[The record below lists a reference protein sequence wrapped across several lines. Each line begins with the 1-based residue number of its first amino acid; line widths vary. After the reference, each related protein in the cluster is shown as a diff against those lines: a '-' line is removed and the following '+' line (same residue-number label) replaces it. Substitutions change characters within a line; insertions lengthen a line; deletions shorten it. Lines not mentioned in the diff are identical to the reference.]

1 MVNSSVNSST
11 LLTLVQEAASETTSH
26 QRLEELARINVKLGR
41 IVAANISATPEL
53 LEELSYS
60 DDGEIRKAVTSNPNT
75 PTDILLQMGAEFPEE
90 LLENPIFSL
99 LLLENPNLLEEMPEE
114 TQVSL
119 LKLPTIPDTFVQWA
133 LTSRRA
139 NIMYA
144 VAMNPKA
151 SKLDLQ
157 KLINEASKHWV
168 TSRVPNVAKLHVNW
182 AGEMT
187 TGWDDFVLSI
197 LQKRQLFKDCI
208 CEEQFCETSLWQ
220 IGVIPNRFL
229 PSLHRNSLAQIA
241 RHPDTPAHVIAAIW
255 ENPKTVV
262 KKILIAIASNIN
274 TPVHILEQLAGD
286 RDGWVRRTVFQN
298 PSTPNAVFQLFHE
311 YEAAIANPHTSTAKL
326 SEMAAREWEHTRIGV
341 AAHGNTAPE
350 LLTKLA
356 TAKSWEIRAAVA
368 LNSNVPMQVL
378 EELALDKRL
387 GVRSAV
393 ARNGKTPASLLVR
406 LLQDK
411 KTDLRREIAKH
422 PNINSAILELLVRD
436 ADYYVRVGVV
446 ENVKTPVEVL
456 AYLANDKDAYIRKHV
471 ARNPRATEAIL
482 LQLASDSDS
491 SVRQYVAR
499 NPNIPISVL
508 MKLASDDVIGV
519 RYSLAE
525 NFSTPNHILTYL
537 TTDKFVRVGLQA
549 GKTLQQKQIIH
560 ESNNQ
565 NDSDSQVIS
574 NEYTIAS
581 NPKTHIQVLI
591 ELILKDGYDISQL
604 ATTNLSQKLALNSD
618 IPSMLLEKCAE
629 LSKLDIKIALLR
641 HPNVPVSVLCKFAA
655 SSSFRLRRLL
665 SKNPNLDASLLEKL
679 LQDKHQ
685 EVRRM
690 ALKNFLQTTK
700 KWENSTL
707 REFLLEWETVQ
718 NFHPPAEKLMELS
731 TSKWTLIREAVALHP
746 QTAMLLDYGDGILS
760 ISKKTVV
767 TQKNYTPATLLE
779 KLAKDKNP
787 AVKIAVARNI
797 NTPINILEDL
807 LRNNFLENSIHL
819 AAMKNAI
826 ARYPERASLYF
837 GQYFHSPQSLSRF
850 FILLHPLA
858 PNSLLKKHFR
868 SSSWLERYA
877 ISKNPNTPLHIREY
891 LTRDANKI
899 VRATAKEILDIKY

>member
-1 MVNSSVNSST
+1 MVNSSVNSYT

-26 QRLEELARINVKLGR
+26 QRLEELAQINVKLGR
-41 IVAANISATPEL
+41 VVAANICTTPEL
-53 LEELSYS
+53 LQELSYS
-60 DDGEIRKAVTSNPNT
+60 DDGEIRKAITTNPNT

-99 LLLENPNLLEEMPEE
+99 LLLENPNLLQEMPEE

-119 LKLPTIPDTFVQWA
+119 LKLANIPDAFVQWA

-168 TSRVPNVAKLHVNW
+168 TSRVPNVAKMHVNW
-182 AGEMT
+182 TGEMT

-220 IGVIPNRFL
+220 IGVIPDSFL

-241 RHPDTPAHVIAAIW
+241 RHRDTPAHIIAAML

-262 KKILIAIASNIN
+262 KKILIAVAGNMN

-286 RDGWVRRTVFQN
+286 RDAWIRRTVFQN
-298 PSTPNAVFQLFHE
+298 PSTPNAIFQLFHE

-326 SEMAAREWEHTRIGV
+326 SEMATQEWEQTLLGI
-341 AAHGNTAPE
+341 ASHGNTTPE

-368 LNSNVPMQVL
+368 LNPNVSMQVL
-378 EELALDKRL
+378 EEFILDKRL

-393 ARNGKTPASLLVR
+393 ARNPKTPASLLVR

-422 PNINSAILELLVRD
+422 PQINSAILELLVRD

-471 ARNPRATEAIL
+471 ARNPRATEATL

-508 MKLASDDVIGV
+508 TKLASDEVIGV
-519 RYSLAE
+519 RYSVAE

-537 TTDKFVRVGLQA
+537 TTDKYVRVGLQA
-549 GKTLQQKQIIH
+549 VKTLEQKQSLHLSSSHNNSTSQIID
-560 ESNNQ
+560 
-565 NDSDSQVIS
+565 NDYS
-574 NEYTIAS
+574 IAS
-581 NPKTHIQVLI
+581 NPKTPIQVLI
-591 ELILKDGYDISQL
+591 ELILKDSYDIPHL
-604 ATTNLSQKLALNSD
+604 ATPNLSQKLALNSD
-618 IPSMLLEKCAE
+618 IPSTLLEKCAE
-629 LSKLDIKIALLR
+629 ISKLDIKIALLR
-641 HPNVPVSVLCKFAA
+641 HPNVPVSILHKFAA

-665 SKNPNLDASLLEKL
+665 SQNPNLDASLLEKL
-679 LQDKHQ
+679 LQDKHP
-685 EVRRM
+685 EVRSV
-690 ALKNFLQTTK
+690 ALENILRTTK
-700 KWENSTL
+700 KWDNRALKEFL
-707 REFLLEWETVQ
+707 REWEAVQ
-718 NFHPPAEKLMELS
+718 NSGTPAEKLMELS
-731 TSKWTLIREAVALHP
+731 ASKWVLIREAVALHP
-746 QTAMLLDYGDGILS
+746 QTAMLLGDGITS
-760 ISKKTVV
+760 ISKKTGSLK
-767 TQKNYTPATLLE
+767 KNYTPATLLE

-787 AVKIAVARNI
+787 AVKTAVARNI
-797 NTPINILEDL
+797 HTPIKILEDL
-807 LRNNFLENSIHL
+807 LRNKMLENSIHL

-837 GQYFHSPQSLSRF
+837 GQYFQSSQSLSRF

-858 PNSLLKKHFR
+858 PTSLLKKHFR

-877 ISKNPNTPLHIREY
+877 ISKNPNTPSHIREY
-891 LTRDANKI
+891 LTQDANKI
-899 VRATAKEILDIKY
+899 VRATAREIFNTRY